1 MPIPYEQQF
10 IEGIL
15 ACLTN
20 GVITI
25 DSSDLI
31 TTWNPAAGNILRL
44 EPSITLG
51 KRYQDV
57 FGSLLQLGLIVA
69 VASRLVGPRRH
80 LDVVQLGARHPALM
94 DQRGG
99 LLHYSR
105 ADACSLGGEPRAVT
119 RLVNHAPTV
128 ATF

>member
-57 FGSLLQLGLIVA
+57 FGSLPQLGLIGVLNT
-69 VASRLVGPRRH
+69 VRMQRSPGIVRTLVKGNVPERGQVSLDLCIDVLVDSRLTY
-80 LDVVQLGARHPALM
+80 LGMVLVIN
-94 DQRGG
+94 DQTG
-99 LLHYSR
+99 S
-105 ADACSLGGEPRAVT
+105 
-119 RLVNHAPTV
+119 
-128 ATF
+128 

>member
-57 FGSLLQLGLIVA
+57 FGTLPQLGLIGVLNT
-69 VASRLVGPRRH
+69 VRMQRSPGIVRTLVKGNVPERGQVSLDLCIDVLVDSRLTY
-80 LDVVQLGARHPALM
+80 LGMVLVIN
-94 DQRGG
+94 DQTGR
-99 LLHYSR
+99 
-105 ADACSLGGEPRAVT
+105 
-119 RLVNHAPTV
+119 
-128 ATF
+128 

>member
-44 EPSITLG
+44 EPSITQG

-57 FGSLLQLGLIVA
+57 FGTLPQLGLIGVLNT
-69 VASRLVGPRRH
+69 VRMQRSPGIVRTLVKGNVPERGQVSLDLCIDVLVDSRLTY
-80 LDVVQLGARHPALM
+80 LGMVLVIN
-94 DQRGG
+94 DQTGR
-99 LLHYSR
+99 
-105 ADACSLGGEPRAVT
+105 
-119 RLVNHAPTV
+119 
-128 ATF
+128 

>member
-57 FGSLLQLGLIVA
+57 FGSLLQLGLIGVLNT
-69 VASRLVGPRRH
+69 VRMQRSPGIVRTLVKGNVPERGQVSLDLCIDVLVDSRLTY
-80 LDVVQLGARHPALM
+80 LGMVLVIN
-94 DQRGG
+94 DQTGR
-99 LLHYSR
+99 
-105 ADACSLGGEPRAVT
+105 
-119 RLVNHAPTV
+119 
-128 ATF
+128 

>member
-57 FGSLLQLGLIVA
+57 FGSLPQLGLIGVLNT
-69 VASRLVGPRRH
+69 VRMQRSPGIVRTLVKGNVPERGQVSLDLCIDVLVDSRLTY
-80 LDVVQLGARHPALM
+80 LGMVLVIN
-94 DQRGG
+94 DQTGR
-99 LLHYSR
+99 
-105 ADACSLGGEPRAVT
+105 
-119 RLVNHAPTV
+119 
-128 ATF
+128 